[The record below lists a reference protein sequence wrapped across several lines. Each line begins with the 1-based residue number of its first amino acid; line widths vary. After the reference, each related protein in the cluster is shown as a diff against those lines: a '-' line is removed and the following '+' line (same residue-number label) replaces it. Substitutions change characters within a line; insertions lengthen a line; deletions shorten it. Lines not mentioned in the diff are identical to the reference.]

1 MKYQIFIS
9 YRRDGGESL
18 AALLHERFSRMGYR
32 VFYDV
37 ESLRSGNFN
46 EKLLEVIEECED
58 VLLVLPPGGLDRC
71 LQDETDWVR
80 REIVHAISCEKNII
94 PIMMR
99 NFEFP
104 ANLPEELTP
113 LVHMNGV
120 SANMEYFDAVVEKI
134 ANQRLVC
141 KPDTDADEAAKRV
154 EELRRQASQG
164 SADAKNELG
173 ILLERGSV
181 TLVQNLKKARIYY
194 EEAKAGGCLA
204 AEYNLGDIYETCSRD
219 LTMVNEYGLVLGE
232 YDSCE
237 DLKLI
242 LRQKADACYAHAARM
257 GYAPALYKM
266 GNRREEE
273 RQLQEAYSYYEQ
285 AAKQKYLPAVNA
297 LGFLYRNGLG
307 TEADVE
313 KAEALYKEAAE
324 AGYPPAIYNYA
335 KMLEIRDPERAMNL
349 YQQVAYGAH
358 ALPMAAYA
366 LGRRYE
372 YGLRDLRNA
381 ISCYERAYA
390 GGLTQAGEDLARC
403 RNTLF

>member
-1 MKYQIFIS
+1 
-9 YRRDGGESL
+9 
-18 AALLHERFSRMGYR
+18 
-32 VFYDV
+32 
-37 ESLRSGNFN
+37 
-46 EKLLEVIEECED
+46 
-58 VLLVLPPGGLDRC
+58 
-71 LQDETDWVR
+71 
-80 REIVHAISCEKNII
+80 
-94 PIMMR
+94 MMR

-104 ANLPEELTP
+104 ENLPEELAP
-113 LVHMNGV
+113 LAHMNGV

-141 KPDTDADEAAKRV
+141 RPDTDADEASRRV
-154 EELRRQASQG
+154 EELKKQASQG

-173 ILLERGSV
+173 ILLEKGTV
-181 TLVQNLKKARIYY
+181 TLVQNLKKARMYY
-194 EEAKAGGCLA
+194 EQAKEGGCLA
-204 AEYNLGDIYETCSRD
+204 AEYNLGDIYEICSKD

-232 YDSCE
+232 YESPE
-237 DLKLI
+237 DLKLM
-242 LRQKADACYAHAARM
+242 LRQKADACYAHAAEM
-257 GYAPALYKM
+257 GYAPALYKV

-273 RQLQEAYSYYEQ
+273 RQLEEAYFYYEQ
-285 AAKQKYLPAVNA
+285 AAQQKYLPAVNA
-297 LGFLYRNGLG
+297 LGWMCRNGLG

-313 KAEALYKEAAE
+313 KAEELYQEAAE

-335 KMLEIRDPERAMNL
+335 KMLEVREPERAMNL
-349 YQQVAYGAH
+349 YQQVAYGEH

-390 GGLTQAGEDLARC
+390 GGIIQAGEDLARC